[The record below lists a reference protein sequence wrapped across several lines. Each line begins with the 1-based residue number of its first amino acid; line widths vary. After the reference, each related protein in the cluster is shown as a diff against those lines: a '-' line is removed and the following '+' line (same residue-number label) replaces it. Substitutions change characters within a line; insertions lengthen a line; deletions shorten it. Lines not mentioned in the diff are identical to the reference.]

1 MLAARLLGTAAG
13 CLALAA
19 PAMAQSGGTDAFAA
33 PDAPRMVAPPGSFAI
48 LAIDVVGA
56 SKLLQGEIEKVVYP
70 FMGPGKTP
78 ADVEAARKA
87 LQEAYARK
95 GYEAVVVD
103 VPPQPQEDFAAGVV
117 RIAVTEAPVAKIAVT
132 GAKHHSASGVLRQL
146 PSIKPGQPLNFVSLQ
161 RELADA
167 NRFPDREVEPS
178 FDAGEEPGTIDVNLK
193 VRDSFPVHASFALN
207 NDNNPNTTDLRATGS
222 VRYSNLW
229 GAGHTI
235 TAGYSLAP
243 RRRTDSEAYF
253 GSYMLPFQGS
263 NWTMLLSGYKSNSN
277 VAALGGTNVLGNGY
291 QIGLQTIYRLD
302 TEKGYQAFNVGVD
315 FKDFKQDIGI
325 SGTTINRAPIR
336 YITGKV
342 GYDLSLTRDRLA
354 LDLGISTTFGLR
366 VIKRIACFDPAATT
380 NCVLEDQFTNRE
392 VDSIENFT
400 HYNLDATLTVK
411 PFGDWQTVVRASGQ
425 FSDSHLVSNEQFAVG
440 GLSTVRGFFQS
451 EAVGDRGVFGSFEL
465 RTPSVATRLG
475 KWVDEAR
482 LFGFLDGGKAW
493 VVNPLPDNPPSY
505 RLGSYGGGIRIKLFG
520 TLSGDLLVA
529 IPLNATTD
537 TTRNA
542 ARVTFEVK
550 GEL

>member
-1 MLAARLLGTAAG
+1 MPAARLLSAVAG
-13 CLALAA
+13 YLALAA
-19 PAMAQSGGTDAFAA
+19 PALAQSGGTEGLAA
-33 PDAPRMVAPPGSFAI
+33 ADAPRMMAPPVSFAI

-56 SKLLQGEIEKVVYP
+56 SRLPQGEIEKVVYP

-87 LQEAYARK
+87 LQDAYARK

-132 GAKHHSASGVLRQL
+132 GAKYHSVAGVLRQL
-146 PSIKPGQPLNFVSLQ
+146 PSIKPGQPLNFVNLQ

-193 VRDSFPVHASFALN
+193 VRDSRPVHASLALN

-243 RRRTDSEAYF
+243 RRRSDNEAYF

-263 NWTMLLSGYKSNSN
+263 NWTLLLSGYKSNSN

-291 QIGLQTIYRLD
+291 QVGLQTIYRLN
-302 TEKGYQAFNVGVD
+302 TEKGYQAFNFGID
-315 FKDFKQDIGI
+315 FKDFKQDIGL

-336 YITGKV
+336 YITGKL
-342 GYDLSLTRDRLA
+342 GYDLSVTNDRLA
-354 LDLGISTTFGLR
+354 LDIGLSSTFGLR
-366 VIKRIACFDPAATT
+366 VIKRIGCFDPAATT
-380 NCVLEDQFTNRE
+380 CVPEDQFTNRE

-400 HYNLDATLTVK
+400 HYNLDTTLTVK
-411 PFGDWQTVVRASGQ
+411 PFGDWQSVLRVSGQ

-440 GLSTVRGFFQS
+440 GLSTVRGYFQS

-475 KWVDEAR
+475 KWADDAR
-482 LFGFLDGGKAW
+482 LFGFFDAGKAW
-493 VVNPLPDNPPSY
+493 VVNPLPDSPSSY

-529 IPLNATTD
+529 MPLRSTTD
-537 TTRNA
+537 TKRND